1 MAVQGNSSENGYF
14 ISPSGLGCPITTSP
28 FSFSAWVYLA
38 SSHGDGGVLSFTDA
52 SSGSFTNFL
61 YVPQASNNFID
72 MYVGGFNDRVDLAQI
87 IYDDWNFYF
96 YSINSAGTSRLSILN
111 GNQKT
116 YSTGTRT
123 LSANLDR
130 WGIGVLADST
140 PSYGFNQNMRIA
152 DVAVWDDELSAEEGS
167 LLYDSKMSP
176 LLVRPENLVAYAPLN
191 DDTDITREVMNGRY
205 LESAGAGSMTLVD
218 NPPLRYLRRSFS
230 GFTPG
235 IYIPPPPQKF
245 RSLFRGVAF

>member
-38 SSHGDGGVLSFTDA
+38 SSHGDGGILSFTDA
-52 SSGSFTNFL
+52 SSGSFTNMM
-61 YVPQASNNFID
+61 YVPQASNNYIQ
-72 MYVGGFNDRVDLAQI
+72 MYVGGSGDNTDPNQI
-87 IYDDWNFYF
+87 VYDDWNFYF

-152 DVAVWDDELSAEEGS
+152 DVAVWDAELSAAEGDS
-167 LLYDSKMSP
+167 LYNKVSP
-176 LLVRPENLVAYAPLN
+176 LLIRQESLVAYAPLN
-191 DDTDITREVMNGRY
+191 DSVSTARDIVGGRN
-205 LESAGAGSMTLVD
+205 LDSAGAGSMTLVD

-235 IYIPPPPQKF
+235 
-245 RSLFRGVAF
+245 VAAAAASYNSIFHGSVF